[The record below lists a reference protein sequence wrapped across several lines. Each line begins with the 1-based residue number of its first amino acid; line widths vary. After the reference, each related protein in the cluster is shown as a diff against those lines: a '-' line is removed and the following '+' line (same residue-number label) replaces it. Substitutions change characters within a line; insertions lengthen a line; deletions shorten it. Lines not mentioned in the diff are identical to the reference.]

1 MGQISKWHNKSPDS
15 RFDASIGFS
24 KTIMFYSEC
33 PGEIYDEYGD
43 YLGEEFA
50 IPIEQETEGN
60 FVVLYQHN
68 RDLTILRKECHTMR
82 DALEFALLCTEQ
94 DFIVNSVITRNYPV
108 TV

>member
-1 MGQISKWHNKSPDS
+1 
-15 RFDASIGFS
+15 
-24 KTIMFYSEC
+24 MFYSEC

-60 FVVLYQHN
+60 FVVLYHHN
-68 RDLTILRKECHTMR
+68 HDLTILRKECHTMR
-82 DALEFALLCTEQ
+82 DALVFALLCTVQ